1 MNSPDKADTPKR
13 ESKEVMNSIRARE
26 IVSEILNFGVN
37 QHQMK
42 KIIKFLSLE
51 LEDRNLMQKIAGL
64 IDNDLNNEDQAKPK
78 IEI

>member
-1 MNSPDKADTPKR
+1 MSSTD
-13 ESKEVMNSIRARE
+13 ESKRDKKVVMNSIRARE

-37 QHQMK
+37 QGQIK

-51 LEDRNLMQKIAGL
+51 LEDRSLMMGIASL
-64 IDNDLNNEDQAKPK
+64 IEDDLDDETQAKPK